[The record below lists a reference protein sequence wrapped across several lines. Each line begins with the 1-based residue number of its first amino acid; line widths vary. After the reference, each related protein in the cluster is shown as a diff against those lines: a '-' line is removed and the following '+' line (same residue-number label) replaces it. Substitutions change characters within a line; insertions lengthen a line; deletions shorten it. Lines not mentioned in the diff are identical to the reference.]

1 MSEITRVCP
10 QCGHG
15 NALDARYCAQC
26 GYDTQGNLPVPQQS
40 NLPAVIGKA
49 AVPVLVGA
57 ASLAVSAGLKLLQ
70 NALSKPAAKPA
81 TQQPIQVKGQDK
93 TDVVKA
99 PRVKITVRTA
109 WAVGDSSGRW
119 ERGQAEHTI
128 ELGE

>member
-1 MSEITRVCP
+1 MSNVSRICP

-15 NALDARYCAQC
+15 NAMDNRYCAQC
-26 GYDTQGNLPVPQQS
+26 GYDSQSNLPVPQGT

-57 ASLAVSAGLKLLQ
+57 ASLALSAGLKLLQ
-70 NALSKPAAKPA
+70 NALSKPAAQ
-81 TQQPIQVKGQDK
+81 QQPIQVKSPSTGEVAK
-93 TDVVKA
+93 RGRMT
-99 PRVKITVRTA
+99 ITIRTA

-119 ERGQAEHTI
+119 EKGQSEQTI